1 MNTQT
6 LRESVTDAIHYWEP
20 RRLGYNFV
28 LATVVLACFWIA
40 DPASKSILSVDLAL
54 VVFLMAVLANV
65 AYCAVYVVDVF
76 TQASGYR
83 DLWRRYRWTL
93 FAIGTAFAGVL
104 TRFFALGMFSPSAN

>member
-1 MNTQT
+1 M
-6 LRESVTDAIHYWEP
+6 TDAIHYWEP
-20 RRLGYNFV
+20 RRLAYNFV

-40 DPASKSILSVDLAL
+40 YPASKSILSVDSAL

-65 AYCAVYVVDVF
+65 AYCAAYVVDVF

-104 TRFFALGMFSPSAN
+104 TRFFALGMLSSSAN